1 MGHQQMGMGG
11 IIEGCVERGTMLYK
25 VGRCSDRYIGRH
37 LTHLGFVDQVDDKV
51 KLWNLFLTLF
61 SVQLLTLI

>member
-11 IIEGCVERGTMLYK
+11 IVEGCVERGTMLYK

-37 LTHLGFVDQVDDKV
+37 PTHLGFVEQVDGQSKIME
-51 KLWNLFLTLF
+51 
-61 SVQLLTLI
+61 LISDSF